1 MRVYYEILGVGERAS
16 DQEIRR
22 AFRRLA
28 LKYHPD
34 VNKDPE
40 AEERFKEIYEAYQA
54 LLEIAK
60 PSRQKAE
67 RELTCDICMGT
78 GEIISLWTQ
87 VPGGE
92 TLRCFRC
99 FGTGKEP
106 TPARGMYHTPLNCKC
121 EDCNRRW
128 AEWKRRSQPSRPR
141 SEAVVSEAEE
151 LLGEFVPRPSEPERS
166 DPSES
171 QTHHSSSASKRGTQS
186 HNKKVATSKDNTD
199 IDALISVI
207 ETLQERIKRDHATI
221 GANETRTREQLIKP
235 LLDELGWDDSSVI
248 TPEYLIRRNPK
259 EVVDYAL
266 HPSDERGKTF
276 AFVEAKRMREDLSDP
291 RHRRQAFR
299 YADNRR
305 SVKYVV
311 LTNGD
316 YWQFYEKRD
325 DGSYRS
331 ILDISIRRQ
340 SARDCAVKLKPFKR
354 GAEGFIGTAPS
365 PAATLTASTVRPTT
379 GPGLRQI
386 PQAQP
391 APVQPIKGATNP
403 PSSTPHKDAS
413 PPSPKRSSNAS
424 KVVIWSV
431 PILLLLAILTSIL
444 VIWIIA
450 DRVEWLLTSTPENP
464 PPRIAAVPPPSAT
477 PVPLVEGQLE
487 PTPTVDVQQIIELTV
502 EAMFA
507 QTPSATPTLVPTA
520 TATPIPLLVAS
531 APVQPTATPT
541 QTATPTPVP
550 TSTPTPVPTLIP
562 TPVPPTS
569 TPTPTHTATPI
580 PPTPTPTPVPPTE
593 TPTLVPPTATAT
605 PTSTVTPT
613 PVPPTETPTSTS
625 TATPTP
631 VPPTE
636 TPTPVPPTATAT
648 PTSTA
653 TPTPVPPTSTPT
665 PVPPTAT
672 PTPTPRVVQD
682 FQNGRIAFES
692 TRNGNSDIYVIN
704 ADGSDLRQLTSHP
717 EWDHAPA
724 WSPDGQRIAFHSLR
738 DGNWEI
744 YVMNTDGSGVARL
757 TNQPERDWLPSWSPD
772 GKQIAFES
780 HRDGNGNVY
789 VMNADGTNVR
799 RLTDHS
805 DWDGWPTWS
814 QHGWQIAFFSDRG
827 ANGDIYVMASDGTNV
842 TRLTDSPEWDEEPA
856 WMPNGPRIA
865 FSSARDGNR
874 EIYLMTADGEGLTRI
889 TDHPASD
896 SKPAWSPDGQGIAF
910 ESDRDGNWEIYVMG
924 RDGRSPMRLTN
935 SDSYDGWPS
944 WTGGVE

>member
-34 VNKDPE
+34 VNGDAE

-54 LLEIAK
+54 LLEVVK

-78 GEIISLWTQ
+78 GEIISLWSQ

-121 EDCNRRW
+121 EECNRRW
-128 AEWKRRSQPSRPR
+128 AEWKRRSRPSSPR
-141 SEAVVSEAEE
+141 TGGVVAQAEE
-151 LLGEFVPRPSEPERS
+151 LLGQHAPRPGKPERS
-166 DPSES
+166 CSSKSAP
-171 QTHHSSSASKRGTQS
+171 QPSSS
-186 HNKKVATSKDNTD
+186 TSKGRTQLHNETVGKPEDTDD
-199 IDALISVI
+199 IDTLSRVI
-207 ETLQERIKRDHATI
+207 ETLQLHINRNGSVI
-221 GANETRTREQLIKP
+221 GANETRTRQDLIDP
-235 LLDELGWDDSSVI
+235 LLEALGWADPSVK
-248 TPEYLIRRNPK
+248 TSEYLVRYGSGK
-259 EVVDYAL
+259 ADYVVVDYAL
-266 HPSDERGKTF
+266 HMPGKRARPF
-276 AFVEAKRMREDLSDP
+276 AFIEAKRMREAISD
-291 RHRRQAFR
+291 HHRQAFG
-299 YADNRR
+299 YANKRD
-305 SVKYVV
+305 SVRFVG

-316 YWQFYEKRD
+316 RWQFYEKRH
-325 DGSYRS
+325 DGGYRS

-354 GAEGFIGTAPS
+354 GAEGFVGTAPS
-365 PAATLTASTVRPTT
+365 PATTSAAPTVRPTT

-391 APVQPIKGATNP
+391 APMQPIKGATNP

-477 PVPLVEGQLE
+477 LVPLVAGQLE
-487 PTPTVDVQQIIELTV
+487 PTPTVDVQQIIDLTV

-541 QTATPTPVP
+541 QTATPTPLP

-593 TPTLVPPTATAT
+593 TPTS
-605 PTSTVTPT
+605 TSTVTQ
-613 PVPPTETPTSTS
+613 
-625 TATPTP
+625 TP

-648 PTSTA
+648 PTSTS

-744 YVMNTDGSGVARL
+744 YVMNADGSGVTRL
-757 TNQPERDWLPSWSPD
+757 TNQLERDWLPSWSPD

-874 EIYLMTADGEGLTRI
+874 EIYLMTADGEGLTRM